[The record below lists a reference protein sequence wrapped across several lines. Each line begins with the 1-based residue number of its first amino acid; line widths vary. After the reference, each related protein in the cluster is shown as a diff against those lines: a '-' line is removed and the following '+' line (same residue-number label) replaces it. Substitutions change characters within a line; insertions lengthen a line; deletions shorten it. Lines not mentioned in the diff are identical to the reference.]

1 MVQLVSRRETSCK
14 DHKETMAENTE
25 ENIKTAKIKRRNGK
39 AALTRLGKAINLK
52 RSGNRSA
59 EEIRESL
66 DLYEKAF
73 LDLTSKHEELI
84 LLVEDDGQFEEEEKW
99 FEAVQETFFQLKID
113 TEDHIQFQIEK
124 EKQNTP
130 SESPSTESSSKNV
143 ATTSTSETASE
154 SKEGNQ
160 SAQLLSENPVVTM
173 ASLPSTQENP
183 ASQVSPTL
191 VTSIPTSESPV
202 PHLSQTSTVIP
213 ASEIATV
220 APEIPAVTAKA
231 STTSGYLNN
240 QCNFQMEKPKL
251 PKFSGDV
258 RDYAI
263 FKADFKH
270 VVETRYGKRDAIT
283 ILRTSLQGKPLD
295 MIKGIGQDYDAAW
308 EYLDSV
314 YGDPRYVADMI
325 AVRTIV
331 LDIYNFMNI

>member
-1 MVQLVSRRETSCK
+1 M
-14 DHKETMAENTE
+14 
-25 ENIKTAKIKRRNGK
+25 
-39 AALTRLGKAINLK
+39 
-52 RSGNRSA
+52 
-59 EEIRESL
+59 
-66 DLYEKAF
+66 
-73 LDLTSKHEELI
+73 
-84 LLVEDDGQFEEEEKW
+84 
-99 FEAVQETFFQLKID
+99 
-113 TEDHIQFQIEK
+113 
-124 EKQNTP
+124 
-130 SESPSTESSSKNV
+130 

-154 SKEGNQ
+154 SEESNQ
-160 SAQLLSENPVVTM
+160 SAQLLSENPVVTP
-173 ASLPSTQENP
+173 ASLPSMQENP
-183 ASQVSPTL
+183 APQVSLTL
-191 VTSIPTSESPV
+191 VTSIPKSESPV
-202 PHLSQTSTVIP
+202 PCLSQTGTVIP

-325 AVRTIV
+325 TQDITRFKPIKDSEDSRFCDLVHLVRQSYNTLKEVGRANDMNNNHMLALIEQKMLIDDRKVWARHLESVKSQATLGNMLLWMTSEMKSRMRAIV
-331 LDIYNFMNI
+331 PLRSSSQKSNISNVSEREGHQKCMLCKEATHWTDQCQKFLAMNPVD